1 LANRKSTAKKS
12 TAKKSTAKK
21 STAKKST
28 AKKRVTSTTRKPNIQ
43 NRYVIPE
50 VPTRSN
56 KKTSL
61 IKFIDDNK
69 NEISASE
76 NIEEQKSK
84 NGKSKLIVFLFSVA
98 ILIGIAYS
106 ISNNSEI
113 ASLKDNQNSSPLPAN
128 KLDSN
133 DSTSQNFSLRYL
145 YNSTGISVNLNDAM
159 SLGSV
164 QSFELIAEYNNSEQ
178 INLGTYPGTTRTIQ
192 VIKSDTVGNSTF
204 TSVASLSN
212 GIKVT
217 SEPIV
222 IRGKFEKP

>member
-1 LANRKSTAKKS
+1 MANRKNS
-12 TAKKSTAKK
+12 
-21 STAKKST
+21 

-113 ASLKDNQNSSPLPAN
+113 ASLKDNQNSSPSPAN

-192 VIKSDTVGNSTF
+192 IVKSDTVGNSVF

-217 SEPIV
+217 SEPLV

>member
-1 LANRKSTAKKS
+1 LANRKNS
-12 TAKKSTAKK
+12 
-21 STAKKST
+21 

-113 ASLKDNQNSSPLPAN
+113 ASLKDNQNSSPSPAN

-192 VIKSDTVGNSTF
+192 IVKSDTVGNSVF

-217 SEPIV
+217 SEPLV

>member
-1 LANRKSTAKKS
+1 MANRKSTAKKS

-28 AKKRVTSTTRKPNIQ
+28 AKKRVFSTTRKPNIQ

-50 VPTRSN
+50 VLTRSN
-56 KKTSL
+56 KKTSA

-69 NEISASE
+69 NEIYTSQ

-84 NGKSKLIVFLFSVA
+84 NSKLKLIAFLFSVA
-98 ILIGIAYS
+98 ILLGTGYS
-106 ISNNSEI
+106 ISNNSEV
-113 ASLKDNQNSSPLPAN
+113 ASLKDNQNSSASPVS

-133 DSTSQNFSLRYL
+133 ESISQSFSLRYL

-164 QSFELIAEYNNSEQ
+164 QSFELIVKYNNSKQ

-192 VIKSDTVGNSTF
+192 VVKSDTVGNSVF
-204 TSVASLSN
+204 TSIATISN

-217 SEPIV
+217 SEPLV

>member
-1 LANRKSTAKKS
+1 MANRKNS
-12 TAKKSTAKK
+12 
-21 STAKKST
+21 

-43 NRYVIPE
+43 NRYVSPE

-56 KKTSL
+56 KNTSL

-84 NGKSKLIVFLFSVA
+84 NGKSKLIVFLFSLA

-133 DSTSQNFSLRYL
+133 DSTSQSFSLRYL

-164 QSFELIAEYNNSEQ
+164 QSFELIVEYNNSEQ

-192 VIKSDTVGNSTF
+192 IVKSDTVGNSVF
-204 TSVASLSN
+204 TSVA
-212 GIKVT
+212 
-217 SEPIV
+217 
-222 IRGKFEKP
+222 